1 MATLEIRKKSLK
13 TWLHVPSD
21 ADNFILSKF
30 YCKTDAGTFKIVEES
45 GSNRRE
51 YSYTNITVYD
61 DTDIGTPETFES
73 SQALMLRLEVLKYT
87 GFNWDGDIPTSYI
100 ESVVAG
106 TNVTIDNTD
115 PLNPIISSTG
125 GGGTQNLNEV
135 LVEGNTTSGENISI
149 SSGDAIILDNASTLR
164 KGTIDAGYGGS
175 KGIAQICA
183 VGYELKWEAGRLYV
197 MGDGGTTI
205 REVSHNF
212 TTTPTVYDD
221 ITKGF
226 VIGSRWLLDNGTLY
240 VCTDATDDSAVWEL
254 QLIDLQYVTNNGNST
269 TNSLNVQLGDEYTNI
284 YTSNVYTANDANN
297 SYAFI
302 DNNGTIAVN
311 SGDFEGT
318 IQANNLSA
326 NNVNLEFPQ
335 KAVGSYTIAT
345 TSDIPTKT
353 SDLINDGDNGT
364 SHFISLEDLPST
376 LTVYPTT
383 VASGIG
389 GYNKLVSSITDP
401 DYNTTA
407 VDVSTGAITG
417 TNQLIAGLITDENQ
431 IIGNPGVFNM
441 STIGNI
447 RRTGGSG
454 QAEFFF
460 RVYKRDSGGT
470 ETLILQSNNTQQITT
485 AIYAEFFANGLW
497 NYGIFVSTD
506 RIVIKFYGTKVGSG
520 SNPTY
525 DFQFGGTSPVRS
537 IIPVPLNVIPSGGVP
552 LTREEFSYTIS
563 QDFTL
568 SGTVS
573 FIYAVFVNGQELNSS
588 QYSFITTTLTI
599 ADTLQSGDKIN
610 ILYTPTSSGFLEYYT
625 KAEVDAITIATT
637 SPLTGGGDLSAN
649 RTISIPMAD
658 ADYDGYLSS
667 SAFNNFTSKQDP
679 ITLTTNNF
687 SGAATFSSGTLNIP
701 NYDGFI
707 SKLRGHETFRG
718 VNYSNNST
726 TEVTSGGIT
735 IATTGSTIA
744 RSVSSTN
751 YASKQVRKGFYG
763 SVVSTGR
770 YTGTRGSAL
779 LWYLGGGFKYV
790 CDVFISDTAFGSGCR
805 QFYGMAGQTTDLN
818 YSDSVLVSSLT
829 NIIGVGSDAADTNLQ
844 VFYNDATGTATKID
858 LGANFPANR
867 TAGAALTTVYS
878 IELFNDS
885 SSTEVKYCVK
895 NKETGAVVIGTINT
909 NLPLHTQGLNFFAS
923 RCMGAGI
930 TNTGQF
936 DLLTLGVYSL

>member
-51 YSYTNITVYD
+51 YSYTDITVYD
-61 DTDIGTPETFES
+61 DTDMGTPETFAS
-73 SQALMLRLEVLKYT
+73 AQALMLRLEALKYM
-87 GFNWDGDIPTSYI
+87 GFNRDGDIPTSYI

-106 TNVTIDNTD
+106 TNVTIDDTD

-125 GGGTQNLNEV
+125 GGGTQDLQGVTDN
-135 LVEGNTTSGENISI
+135 GNT
-149 SSGDAIILDNASTLR
+149 
-164 KGTIDAGYGGS
+164 
-175 KGIAQICA
+175 
-183 VGYELKWEAGRLYV
+183 
-197 MGDGGTTI
+197 
-205 REVSHNF
+205 
-212 TTTPTVYDD
+212 
-221 ITKGF
+221 
-226 VIGSRWLLDNGTLY
+226 
-240 VCTDATDDSAVWEL
+240 
-254 QLIDLQYVTNNGNST
+254 T
-269 TNSLNVQLGDEYTNI
+269 TNSLNIQLGDDYSIVNRTNV
-284 YTSNVYTANDANN
+284 TTESDATGA
-297 SYAFI
+297 YAFI
-302 DNNGTIAVN
+302 ENTGKLGIN

-318 IQANNLSA
+318 IQANNLTA

-878 IELFNDS
+878 IEIYSENNAS
-885 SSTEVKYCVK
+885 EVKYCVR
-895 NKETGAVVIGTINT
+895 NKETGDIAMGTITT

>member
-30 YCKTDAGTFKIVEES
+30 YCKTDANTFKIVEES

-51 YSYTNITVYD
+51 YSYTDITVYD
-61 DTDIGTPETFES
+61 DTDMGTPETFAS
-73 SQALMLRLEVLKYT
+73 AQALMLRLEVLKYT

-125 GGGTQNLNEV
+125 GGGSQDLQDVTDN
-135 LVEGNTTSGENISI
+135 GNTT
-149 SSGDAIILDNASTLR
+149 T
-164 KGTIDAGYGGS
+164 
-175 KGIAQICA
+175 
-183 VGYELKWEAGRLYV
+183 
-197 MGDGGTTI
+197 
-205 REVSHNF
+205 NF
-212 TTTPTVYDD
+212 
-221 ITKGF
+221 
-226 VIGSRWLLDNGTLY
+226 
-240 VCTDATDDSAVWEL
+240 
-254 QLIDLQYVTNNGNST
+254 
-269 TNSLNVQLGDEYTNI
+269 LNVQLGDDYSIVNTTYVTTESNATGAYTFIENI
-284 YTSNVYTANDANN
+284 GK
-297 SYAFI
+297 I
-302 DNNGTIAVN
+302 GIN
-311 SGDFEGT
+311 SGYFEGT
-318 IQANNLSA
+318 IQANNLIT

-417 TNQLIAGLITDENQ
+417 TAQLIAGLITDENQ

-441 STIGNI
+441 TTIGNI
-447 RRTGGSG
+447 RKISGSG

-470 ETLILQSNNTQQITT
+470 ETLILQSNNTQQITS
-485 AIYAEFFANGLW
+485 AIYAEFFSSGLW
-497 NYGIFVSTD
+497 NDGIFVSTD

-552 LTREEFSYTIS
+552 LTREEFSYTSS

-568 SGTVS
+568 SGTPS

-588 QYSFITTTLTI
+588 QYSFVTTTLTI
-599 ADTLQSGDKIN
+599 DDALQSGDKIN
-610 ILYTPTSSGFLEYYT
+610 IIYTPTSSGFLEYYT
-625 KAEVDAITIATT
+625 KAQIDAITIATT
-637 SPLTGGGDLSAN
+637 SPLIGGGDLSAN

-667 SAFNNFTSKQDP
+667 SAFNNFTAKQDP
-679 ITLTTNNF
+679 IILTTNNF
-687 SGAATFSSGTLNIP
+687 SGASTLVGNTLNIP
-701 NYDGFI
+701 NYEGFI
-707 SKLRGHETFRG
+707 PKLEGSETYRG
-718 VNYSNNST
+718 VTYSNNST
-726 TEVTSGGIT
+726 TEVTSGGVVMG
-735 IATTGSTIA
+735 TTGSTIA
-744 RSVSSTN
+744 RAVASTN
-751 YASKQVRKGFYG
+751 FASKQVRKGFYG
-763 SVVSTGR
+763 SVASAGR

-790 CDVFISDTAFGSGCR
+790 CDVYISDTAFGSGCR
-805 QFYGMAGQTTDLN
+805 QFYGMAGQTTDLT
-818 YSDSVLVSSLT
+818 YTDSVLVSSLV
-829 NIIGVGSDAADTNLQ
+829 NIIGVGSDASDTNLQ
-844 VFYNDATGTATKID
+844 IFHNDATGTATKVD
-858 LGANFPANR
+858 LGINFPANR
-867 TAGAALTTVYS
+867 TAGSALTTVYS
-878 IELFNDS
+878 IELYNDS
-885 SSTEVKYCVK
+885 ASTSVKYSIK
-895 NKETGAVVIGTINT
+895 NKETGAVAIGTIST

-923 RCMGAGI
+923 RCMGAGV

-936 DLLTLGVYSL
+936 DLLALGTYSL